1 MTIEYNDSQ
10 KVNQMI
16 PLRTTDEK
24 RWKIMTDLPRYMK
37 LGQALK
43 YLNIGSYNTLYKY
56 IDQGLK
62 VSIVGGVK
70 RIDQVDCDKF
80 LESKKI

>member
-1 MTIEYNDSQ
+1 M
-10 KVNQMI
+10 K
-16 PLRTTDEK
+16 
-24 RWKIMTDLPRYMK
+24 DLPRYMK